1 MFILHFKMPLRVY
14 YEIPSQ
20 ERKEYFANSCLY
32 NVSFGKRTLLGRNW
46 ESRLRA
52 QHHPLI
58 PRWCARQLLPPATL
72 LCAAW
77 GNCVLTQQRCC
88 HEVRVF
94 WSRSHK
100 PPPNASPDPPSGT
113 GGNQQML
120 QITVIFPLPGNQ
132 LLNIYRHATVYKQDL
147 RGTS

>member
-32 NVSFGKRTLLGRNW
+32 NVSFGERTLLGRNW

-94 WSRSHK
+94 WSRSEPVTQATSQRISRPTLRNRWKSANATNHSYFS
-100 PPPNASPDPPSGT
+100 PPGESA
-113 GGNQQML
+113 
-120 QITVIFPLPGNQ
+120 VKH
-132 LLNIYRHATVYKQDL
+132 LLACHCV
-147 RGTS
+147 